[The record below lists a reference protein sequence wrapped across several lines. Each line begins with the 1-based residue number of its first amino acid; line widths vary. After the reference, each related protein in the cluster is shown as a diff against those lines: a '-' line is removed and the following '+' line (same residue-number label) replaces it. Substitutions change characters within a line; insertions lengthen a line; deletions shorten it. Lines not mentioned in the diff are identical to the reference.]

1 MAEGCRSTPFV
12 ADSGLL
18 KCYIKVSA
26 RKRPRP
32 SCGLPARRGRPAQ
45 GWECAAGLSDLGLK
59 EHPDRI
65 IHLRIRARMIEERS
79 VKRKK
84 DGGGN
89 TLHDR
94 HQSNGSREHR
104 DMMQA
109 WTRGQAQC
117 GAAAPTLIAFLSKSI
132 FNQVPIVA
140 ATCQND

>member
-45 GWECAAGLSDLGLK
+45 GWECAAGLSDLGLE

-94 HQSNGSREHR
+94 HQWLQGASGHDASLDEGSGSVRSGSSNTHSISVQEH
-104 DMMQA
+104 
-109 WTRGQAQC
+109 
-117 GAAAPTLIAFLSKSI
+117 L
-132 FNQVPIVA
+132 
-140 ATCQND
+140 